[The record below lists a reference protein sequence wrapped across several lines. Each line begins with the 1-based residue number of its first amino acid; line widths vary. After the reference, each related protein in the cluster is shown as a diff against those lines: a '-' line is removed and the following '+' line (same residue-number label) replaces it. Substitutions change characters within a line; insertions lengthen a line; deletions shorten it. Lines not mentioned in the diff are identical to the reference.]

1 MRYHLEMEL
10 RDHAADYFMSLQ
22 DQITDALSATD
33 GQPFREDVWERQ
45 GGGGGRTRVL
55 EGGSVFEKSGVNF
68 SRVHGNLPEEF
79 ADEIPLGSG
88 TEFFATGISL
98 VIHPRNPYVPIVH
111 ANFRYLEKGDVAW
124 FGGGADLAPC
134 YPREEDARDFH
145 RTFKAACDAHDPEY
159 YSRFKKWCDE
169 YFTVRHRSEMRGVGG
184 IFFDY
189 LKDDLDAVFEFV
201 QSVGAAILPAYLP
214 IVQSRMEEPYGER
227 QRHFQAIRRGRYTE
241 FNLVYDRGTAFGLKT
256 GGRSESI
263 LMSLPPA
270 AEWVYD
276 YTPEPDSPEAL
287 AATFFQP
294 REWV

>member
-33 GQPFREDVWERQ
+33 GQPFREDLWERQ

-55 EGGSVFEKSGVNF
+55 EGGSVFEKGGVNF

-88 TEFFATGISL
+88 TDCFATGISL

-124 FGGGADLAPC
+124 FGGGADLTPC
-134 YPREEDARDFH
+134 YPREEDAHSFH
-145 RTFKAACDAHDPEY
+145 RTFKEACDAHDPEY

-169 YFTVRHRSEMRGVGG
+169 YFTIRHRSEMRGVGG

-189 LKDDLDAVFEFV
+189 LKDDLDAVFAFV
-201 QSVGAAILPAYLP
+201 QSVGAALLPAYLP

-227 QRHFQAIRRGRYTE
+227 QRRFQAIRRGRYTE

-263 LMSLPPA
+263 LMSLPPV

-287 AATFFQP
+287 AAGFFQP

>member
-1 MRYHLEMEL
+1 MMDKKPSVPQYFEELKVQVIDDQEYMRVVLASILRGFGIRHVEVYPDPVTAFDELETF
-10 RDHAADYFMSLQ
+10 DASL
-22 DQITDALSATD
+22 ILTDWDMKPVD
-33 GQPFREDVWERQ
+33 GLQFIHRI
-45 GGGGGRTRVL
+45 RT
-55 EGGSVFEKSGVNF
+55 GKDS
-68 SRVHGNLPEEF
+68 P
-79 ADEIPLGSG
+79 
-88 TEFFATGISL
+88 
-98 VIHPRNPYVPIVH
+98 NPYVPIVH

-124 FGGGADLAPC
+124 FGGGADLTPC
-134 YPREEDARDFH
+134 YPREEDARNFH
-145 RTFKAACDAHDPEY
+145 RTFKEACDAHDPEY

-169 YFTVRHRSEMRGVGG
+169 YFTIRHRSEMRGVGG

-189 LKDDLDAVFEFV
+189 LKDDLDGVFEFV

-263 LMSLPPA
+263 LMSLPPV